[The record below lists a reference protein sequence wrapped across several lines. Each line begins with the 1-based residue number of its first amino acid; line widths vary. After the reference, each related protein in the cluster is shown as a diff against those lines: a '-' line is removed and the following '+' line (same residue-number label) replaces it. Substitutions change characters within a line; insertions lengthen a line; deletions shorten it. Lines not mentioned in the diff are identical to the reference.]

1 MQARPSL
8 HLSSFRLWSS
18 PPCSHR
24 VWSLLLLAAASCAR
38 VASSSS
44 NDDAG
49 SPSNV
54 TTTPDA
60 ANEHESPPHPDGSSP
75 PPNPCGNGVLNV
87 PDESCDDGNQMGGD
101 GCSAT
106 CQTET
111 DWICP
116 EPGMPCLSTVKCG
129 DGRVSGAEGC
139 DDRNTTSGDGCSA
152 DCQLEPGWT
161 CVAPGVRCLP
171 VCGDGMLMGSETC
184 DDGNTTPGDG
194 CSDNCRVEPGF
205 ACPTPNAMCHLTVCG
220 DHIKEGNESCD
231 DGNVIGG
238 DGCTADCRSEPVCV
252 GTMGCTSPCGDG
264 LKLPDEECDYGN
276 TTSGDGCSADCHL
289 EPGWDCQAA
298 GDTDTAHLT
307 VPVIYRDFMT
317 TGIPGGHPDFGR
329 GVSGQVVTGMVQS
342 TLAADRKPLMTAS
355 PPGNA
360 ELTTADDFLQWYH
373 DSPLGKLVL
382 DSLVLD
388 LQPDGTYVYDH
399 SEKWNFTAP
408 FGWITLPF
416 FPLDDRGWA
425 LPPAGP
431 EIPYLGSCD
440 SDMLK
445 HNYSF
450 TSEVRYWFAYQGGE
464 TLQFIG
470 DDDVWV
476 FVNGQLAVDLGGV
489 HGASPGAVTL
499 DATAAARFGLT
510 VGKVYEIVVFQAER
524 HVCGSSYKLTLGQF
538 NRLHTVCTPK
548 CGDGIV
554 NGDEVCDDGIN
565 DGRYGG
571 CLPGCHGLGPF
582 CVDGQVEP
590 GVEDCDDGRNLST
603 YGQTGCGPGCRTVPS
618 CGDGRVDSLF
628 GEACD
633 DGNLIDGD
641 GCTSTCQIIIP

>member
-1 MQARPSL
+1 MARPVSSSP
-8 HLSSFRLWSS
+8 LSSS
-18 PPCSHR
+18 R
-24 VWSLLLLAAASCAR
+24 VPALLLLAAASCAR
-38 VASSSS
+38 VVNSSPADSGAGGS
-44 NDDAG
+44 N
-49 SPSNV
+49 NV
-54 TTTPDA
+54 ITTADA
-60 ANEHESPPHPDGSSP
+60 APDVQPRPDGPSRP
-75 PPNPCGNGVLNV
+75 DNLCGNGVLN
-87 PDESCDDGNQMGGD
+87 PPAESCDDGNAIGGD

-111 DWICP
+111 DWICS
-116 EPGMPCLSTVKCG
+116 EPGQPCTSTVKCG
-129 DGRVSGAEGC
+129 DGIVSGAEGC
-139 DDRNTTSGDGCSA
+139 DDRNMTSGDGCSA

-161 CVAPGVRCLP
+161 CVAVGARCLP
-171 VCGDGMLMGSETC
+171 VCGDGMLLGSETC

-194 CSDNCRVEPGF
+194 CSDNCRIEPGF
-205 ACPTPNAMCHLTVCG
+205 ACPTPNMMCRPTVCG

-231 DGNVIGG
+231 DGNLIGG
-238 DGCTADCRSEPVCV
+238 DGCTADCRSEPVCQ
-252 GTMGCTSPCGDG
+252 GTTGCTSPCGDG
-264 LKLPDEECDYGN
+264 LKLPDEECDDGN

-289 EPGWDCQAA
+289 EPGWDCTAM
-298 GDTDTAHLT
+298 GDANDGHLT
-307 VPVIYRDFMT
+307 VPIIYRDFMNR
-317 TGIPGGHPDFGR
+317 GVAGGQPDFEL
-329 GVSGQVVTGMVQS
+329 GVSGQVVKGMVQP
-342 TLAADRKPLMTAS
+342 TLGADRKPVMTVPVVANS
-355 PPGNA
+355 Q
-360 ELTTADDFLQWYH
+360 LTTAADYDQWYH

-399 SEKWNFTAP
+399 SEKWSFTTP
-408 FGWITLPF
+408 GSWITLPF

-425 LPPAGP
+425 TPPAGP

-440 SDMLK
+440 SDMVK

-464 TLQFIG
+464 TLQFTG

-489 HGASPGAVTL
+489 HGASPGSVTL
-499 DATAAARFGLT
+499 DAAGATRFGLT

-538 NRLHTVCTPK
+538 NRLHTVCIPK

-571 CLPGCHGLGPF
+571 CMPGCHGLGPF
-582 CVDGQVEP
+582 CGDGQVEP

-603 YGQTGCGPGCRTVPS
+603 YGQPGCGPGCRKVPR
-618 CGDGRVDSLF
+618 CGDGRVDSLYS
-628 GEACD
+628 EACD
-633 DGNLIDGD
+633 DGNQIDGD
-641 GCTSTCQIIIP
+641 GCTNDCQIVIP